1 MAIGCIY
8 TRTKTRRASQVNPIK
23 SILITGGTGSFG
35 TAFIQYLL
43 DSTKTER
50 ICVYSRGE
58 HAQAALRDVLDD
70 TRLRWMV
77 GDVRDL
83 ARLTRACRGID
94 TIIHAAALKRI
105 ETGAYNP
112 DEMVKT
118 NVQGTM
124 NVIEAAITA
133 GVSRV
138 VGLSS
143 DKAFEPCSPY
153 GQSKALGESLLL
165 GANFLSGSKGPKFS
179 CTRYGN
185 IWNAQGSVVPKWLA
199 LAQQGRPITLTEPEC
214 TRFFMTIDEAV
225 NMVWKLATTMQGNEL
240 IIPDWLPAYRLGDL
254 VNAFSFWYGVKTVY
268 TGLPEFEKLHE
279 SMRAGLSSDSVRR
292 MTFAELQEL
301 VRCLTPSK

>member
-1 MAIGCIY
+1 MAN
-8 TRTKTRRASQVNPIK
+8 TIK
-23 SILITGGTGSFG
+23 SILITGATGSFG
-35 TAFIQYLL
+35 TAFVQFLL
-43 DSTKTER
+43 EQTKTER

-58 HAQAALRDVLDD
+58 HAQAALRDALVDD
-70 TRLRWMV
+70 PRVRYMV

-83 ARLTRACRGID
+83 ARLTRACRGCD

-118 NVQGTM
+118 NVLGTM
-124 NVIEAAITA
+124 NVIEAAIAT
-133 GVSRV
+133 GVRNV

-143 DKAFEPCSPY
+143 DKAFEPKSPY

-165 GANFLSGSKGPKFS
+165 AANGMHGADKTRFA

-199 LAQQGRPITLTEPEC
+199 LVKQGKPIPLTDLDC

-225 NMVWKLATTMQGNEL
+225 QMVWDLATTMSGNEL
-240 IIPDWLPAYRLGDL
+240 VIPDWLPAYRTGDL
-254 VNAFSFWYGVKTVY
+254 ARAFVDKYGATVQM

-279 SMRAGLSSDSVRR
+279 SMNEELCSADARR
-292 MTFAELQEL
+292 MTLAELRAL
-301 VRCLTPSK
+301 LS